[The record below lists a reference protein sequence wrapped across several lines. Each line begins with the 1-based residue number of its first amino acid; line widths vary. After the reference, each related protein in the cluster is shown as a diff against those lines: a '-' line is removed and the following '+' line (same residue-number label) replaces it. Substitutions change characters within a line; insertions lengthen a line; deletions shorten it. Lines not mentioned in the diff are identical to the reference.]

1 MAEPRKSCRAFT
13 LIELLVVIAI
23 IAVLIS
29 LLLPAVQS
37 AREAARRIQ
46 CVNNL
51 KQLGLATHNYH
62 DALGQ
67 FPFGGIVLP
76 ANHPYVVSGFTRQG
90 HYRWSALAQLT
101 PFLEKSTVHN
111 ALNLSLPIIDG
122 ASVIMPQN
130 TTVNNTQIA
139 EFLCPS
145 DGRGRSIADYAA
157 SNYMVSTGDGV
168 LGNGFGIA
176 NAAFGT
182 PNGVFF
188 FNSTVTISQL
198 TDGTSLT
205 AMMSE
210 SLIGDGSVNG
220 TRGANLDETMVAV
233 QVAGGSPVYT
243 PLSESECAAA
253 TSTFF
258 RRNSAWVQGSFQ
270 HAMYNHYL
278 TPNHDTP
285 DCYRQQYHGWKAP
298 RSRHSGGVNVLFGD
312 GSVRFVKNT
321 VDRATWRAIGTRNGG
336 EVISAEAL

>member
-1 MAEPRKSCRAFT
+1 MAVRKALRRGFT

-37 AREAARRIQ
+37 ASEAARRIQ

-51 KQLGLATHNYH
+51 KQLGLALHNYH

-101 PFLEKSTVHN
+101 PFLEKSTIHN

-122 ASVIMPQN
+122 AAVIMPQN
-130 TTVNNTQIA
+130 TTVNDTQVA

-145 DGRGRSIADYAA
+145 DGRGRCIPNYAA
-157 SNYMVSTGDGV
+157 SNYMACTGDGV
-168 LGNGFGIA
+168 LGNGFGVA
-176 NAAFGT
+176 SAAFGA
-182 PNGVFF
+182 PNGVFY
-188 FNSTVTISQL
+188 FNSTVSISQL
-198 TDGTSLT
+198 TDGTSMT
-205 AMMSE
+205 ALMSE
-210 SLIGDGSVNG
+210 SLIGDGSANG
-220 TRGANLDETMVAV
+220 VRGPGLDESMVAV
-233 QVAGGSPVYT
+233 QVSGGSPVYT
-243 PLSESECAAA
+243 PLSEGECGAA

-270 HAMYNHYL
+270 HALYNHYL
-278 TPNHDTP
+278 TPNSDMP

-298 RSRHSGGVNVLFGD
+298 RSRHPGGVNVLFGD
-312 GSVRFVKNT
+312 GSARFVKDT
-321 VDRATWRAIGTRNGG
+321 VDRSSWRAIATRNGG